1 MKSKKKTLCSESLN
15 SKKLKL
21 CKNNTC
27 ANRCILVRPKHIKLI
42 DNNEV
47 YTIYNYYFYD
57 KSSKNI
63 YDCGIYHEDTFRK
76 QYSKIMN
83 KKGYLIEVIYN
94 SIVNKKKH
102 TMSTQISIFRN
113 NTDNLNKK
121 MPYSFEWNY
130 DIIGKEKLP
139 TNKTVS
145 GKFKKVVFDSY
156 IKSTL
161 SKLKKIDYK
170 RLTPFL
176 GTYDTLLDAYY
187 NKCSKCSKD
196 IFKI

>member
-1 MKSKKKTLCSESLN
+1 MKSKKKKLCSETLN

-21 CKNNTC
+21 FI
-27 ANRCILVRPKHIKLI
+27 NRCIVVRPKHIKLI
-42 DNNEV
+42 DNKEV

-57 KSSKNI
+57 KTSKNL
-63 YDCGIYHEDTFRK
+63 YDCGIHHEDTFRK

-102 TMSTQISIFRN
+102 TMNSQISIFRKN
-113 NTDNLNKK
+113 SGKLNKK
-121 MPYSFEWNY
+121 MPYSFDWDY
-130 DIIGKEKLP
+130 DIISKEKLP
-139 TNKTVS
+139 KNKTVS
-145 GKFKKVVFDSY
+145 GKFKKEVFDSY

-170 RLTPFL
+170 SLKPFL
-176 GTYDTLLDAYY
+176 GIYDTLLDAYY

-196 IFKI
+196 IFKT